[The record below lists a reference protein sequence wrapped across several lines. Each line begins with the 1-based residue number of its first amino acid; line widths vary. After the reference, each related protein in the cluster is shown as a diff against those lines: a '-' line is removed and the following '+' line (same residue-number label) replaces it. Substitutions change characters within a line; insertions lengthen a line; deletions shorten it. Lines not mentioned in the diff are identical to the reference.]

1 MDNGWIGV
9 DFDGTLAFYER
20 FDGSIGLPVPVM
32 AEKVKRF
39 IDEGIEVRIVTARA
53 HAWETAPATV
63 FVFPEGTVMN
73 PAKLELYERDVK
85 PIEDWTEL
93 HLGKRLQVTCM
104 KDYKMFVLYDD
115 RAVSVQQNTGLAL
128 CWRTEP

>member
-1 MDNGWIGV
+1 MDNGWVGF

-20 FDGSIGLPVPVM
+20 WDGSIGLPVPRMLAKAKRLV
-32 AEKVKRF
+32 EKGV
-39 IDEGIEVRIVTARA
+39 EVRIVTARA

-63 FVFPEGTVMN
+63 FIFPEGTVMN

-85 PIEDWTEL
+85 PVEDWTEK

-104 KDYKMFVLYDD
+104 KDYRMVLLYDD
-115 RAVSVQQNTGLAL
+115 RAVSVQENIGLVRG
-128 CWRTEP
+128 WRDEP